1 MSEPHS
7 TPTSMPGSPPPSPEP
22 VRRAVV
28 LTHGRAATIGPALE
42 RVQATAAAAGVE
54 LLYPDE
60 ERVKHDL
67 PPDGDGTTRA
77 DLAVVLGG
85 DGTMLRA
92 LGRFLEAPL
101 PVIGINYGRVG
112 FLASIEPESLEA
124 DLTRVFAGEYRV
136 VELPTLDAMVGS
148 DTAVAVNDVV
158 AASSSLGRMVELE
171 WAIGGEDLGRQPC
184 DGLIC
189 ASPSGS
195 TAYNLSN
202 GGPVLVWG
210 LDALAL
216 TFVAPHS
223 LHARPIVVP
232 RGADVVIANRTPDV
246 AVSVLV
252 DGHVFHELPPD
263 GRVTIRL
270 GERRSLLA
278 TLPEATFFSRYRET
292 FGP

>member
-1 MSEPHS
+1 MSKPHS
-7 TPTSMPGSPPPSPEP
+7 TPTSKPGSPPPSPEP
-22 VRRAVV
+22 VRRAFV
-28 LTHGRAATIGPALE
+28 LTHGQAATIGPALE
-42 RVQATAAAAGVE
+42 RVQATAEAAGVE
-54 LLYPDE
+54 LLYSEE
-60 ERVKHDL
+60 ERAKHGL
-67 PPDGDGTTRA
+67 PVDGDDSAGA

-92 LGRFLEAPL
+92 LGRFLDLAL
-101 PVIGINYGRVG
+101 PVIGVNFGRVG
-112 FLASIEPESLEA
+112 FLASIEPERLEP

-136 VELPTLDAMVGS
+136 VELPTLDATVGG

-171 WAIGGEDLGRQPC
+171 WGIGGEDLGRQPC

-189 ASPSGS
+189 STPSGS

-223 LHARPIVVP
+223 LHARPLVVP
-232 RGADVVIANRTPDV
+232 RGRDVVIWNRTADV

-252 DGHVFHELPPD
+252 DGHVFRELPPD

-278 TLPEATFFSRYRET
+278 TLPEATFFRRYRET